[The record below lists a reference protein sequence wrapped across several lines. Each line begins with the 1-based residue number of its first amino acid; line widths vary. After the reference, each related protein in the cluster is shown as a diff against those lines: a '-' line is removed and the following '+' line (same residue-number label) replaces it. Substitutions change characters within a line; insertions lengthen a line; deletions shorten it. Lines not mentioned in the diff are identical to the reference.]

1 MSRGPR
7 RRALRDADR
16 RPSLAAH
23 VLSMLDNELAGASA
37 ADRIEGVAVA
47 FADAFDASG
56 WAISLLPA
64 GDHTVST
71 VYEGGRRAHR
81 VSGVPSLR
89 FMGTND
95 AYRVDEYPATAA
107 IMTRG
112 GTFAVSADDPAGDP
126 AEQALLRHA
135 GHHGLVAAASVHE
148 GAGWLL
154 ELYWDARTGPIESV
168 MAELR
173 LLIAEALRG
182 AGCPPSVH
190 PG

>member
-1 MSRGPR
+1 M
-7 RRALRDADR
+7 
-16 RPSLAAH
+16 
-23 VLSMLDNELAGASA
+23 
-37 ADRIEGVAVA
+37 AVA

-107 IMTRG
+107 IMARG

-135 GHHGLVAAASVHE
+135 GHHGLVGRRERARGRRLAA
-148 GAGWLL
+148 GALL
-154 ELYWDARTGPIESV
+154 GRAARVRSR
-168 MAELR
+168 A
-173 LLIAEALRG
+173 
-182 AGCPPSVH
+182 
-190 PG
+190 